1 MTGQPIKTIH
11 LIGGGCQSEY
21 LTSQTT
27 AICQRKV
34 VSGPV
39 EAATIG
45 NILVQAMAMGIIP
58 DLTKA
63 RKLVKESQAVRTFN
77 PDPSAGMDQDSY
89 QKFLDLLVH

>member
-1 MTGQPIKTIH
+1 MTGQAIETIH
-11 LIGGGCQSEY
+11 LIGGGCQSNY

-45 NILVQAMAMGIIP
+45 NILVQAMAMGVIP
-58 DLTKA
+58 GLTEA

-77 PDPSAGMDQDSY
+77 PDPSAGMDQNAY
-89 QKFLDLLVH
+89 LKFLDLLVH